1 MTGDFIER
9 LKEKAQGYFEGGA
22 GHSFDHVSRVCKMA
36 EKISGGEDVDM
47 DIVRAAALLHDV
59 ARVREGELDV
69 CHAEEGARMAPG
81 ILNEVGFPAEKV
93 DAVVH
98 AILVHRY
105 SKRLKAETREAEIL
119 QDADRLD
126 ALGAVTIARIFSF
139 GGLKRRLM
147 YISGE
152 IGSEDNKTSLSHF
165 YRKIF
170 KLNPETFKTPKA
182 REIAKGRYDYV
193 KGFVDRFEKEWEGEL

>member
-1 MTGDFIER
+1 MKEDFIE
-9 LKEKAQGYFEGGA
+9 KIEKKVRSCLEEGG
-22 GHSFDHVSRVCKMA
+22 GHSFDHVYRVCKMA
-36 EKISGGEDVDM
+36 EKISEGEDVDM
-47 DIVRAAALLHDV
+47 DVVRASALLHDV
-59 ARVREGELDV
+59 ARPKEEEFDV
-69 CHAEEGARMAPG
+69 CHAEEGAKMALE
-81 ILNEVGFPAEKV
+81 ILKEVGFPSDKI

-147 YISGE
+147 HISGQ
-152 IGSEDNKTSLSHF
+152 IGREDNKTSLGHF
-165 YRKIF
+165 YKKNLKI
-170 KLNPETFKTPKA
+170 KPETFKTPRA
-182 REIAKGRYDYV
+182 QEIAKSRYEYI
-193 KGFVDRFEKEWEGEL
+193 KEFVDRFEKEWEGEL

>member
-1 MTGDFIER
+1 MKDDFIKK
-9 LKEKAQGYFEGGA
+9 LGEKARSYSEDGA

-36 EKISGGEDVDM
+36 ERISEGQDVDM
-47 DIVRAAALLHDV
+47 DIVRASALLHDV
-59 ARVREGELDV
+59 ARVREGELKV

-81 ILNEVGFPAEKV
+81 ILNEVGFPAEKI

-105 SKRLKAETREAEIL
+105 SKCLKAETREAEIL

-147 YISGE
+147 HISGQT
-152 IGSEDNKTSLSHF
+152 GREDNKTSPSHF

-182 REIAKGRYDYV
+182 REIARSRYDYV